1 MSARSAVLTVSTLYA
16 VRMRSSLPRIRP
28 SSHGN
33 RKEKTGRCGGNREA
47 GREKPPAHGD
57 VVLLHSDG
65 LTERRGP
72 DLDRDSC
79 HQLTGPHPEDDATV
93 LAMRVLESG
102 IGGR

>member
-1 MSARSAVLTVSTLYA
+1 M
-16 VRMRSSLPRIRP
+16 
-28 SSHGN
+28 
-33 RKEKTGRCGGNREA
+33 
-47 GREKPPAHGD
+47 
-57 VVLLHSDG
+57 VLLHSDG